1 MHAIPPSCVPDSVGR
16 AYDRSKEKYG
26 QFFDRKGSLQV
37 APAGRASCL
46 LQRRKH
52 RPNRVADCGLAHC
65 DCNGQHQLLKCG
77 HPVRA
82 APSEWHSDGVVA
94 LSSVIIRLSYGR
106 NCEHKNLASHAS
118 VLADRFAGGYCR
130 GHERVRVPILVQAML
145 RSAFLRDCTPISV
158 MSSASSHSKILCQL
172 GNGT

>member
-1 MHAIPPSCVPDSVGR
+1 MRSPRVACLIVSVGR
-16 AYDRSKEKYG
+16 TTEARRNMGNFSTARARCKWH
-26 QFFDRKGSLQV
+26 Q
-37 APAGRASCL
+37 PAGRSRL
-46 LQRRKH
+46 PQRRKR
-52 RPNRVADCGLAHC
+52 RPNRVADCGRAHC

-77 HPVRA
+77 YPVRA

-94 LSSVIIRLSYGR
+94 LSSVITRLSYGR

-145 RSAFLRDCTPISV
+145 RGAFLRDCTPISV